1 MKFSVVDGRI
11 FNPGDLS
18 WDGFRALA
26 EVTVTNFE
34 TEPPLAAVIDCL
46 QGSQGA
52 MLRQRVV
59 KRELLEACPELK
71 FIDLTSTGYDQV
83 DRETLDY
90 AARHG
95 VTICNIPAYGTPAVA
110 QHTFALLLELCNQVG
125 HYDRAVKA
133 GRWGESGDF
142 CLWDRPMAELWG
154 KTMGIVGLGSIGQ
167 AVAAI
172 AHGFGMKLLADEQHK
187 KPCAV
192 PVEFVPRE
200 ELFARADV
208 ISLHCPLTEGSRQMI
223 RAERIAGMKPG
234 VLLLNTAR
242 GGLLNEADVARALET
257 GQLGGL
263 GVDVAAT
270 EPIPPDSPL
279 LRAPNCII
287 TPHVAWVPKETR
299 QRCWT
304 LRWRTSAAIWRAARS
319 TSSAGRASCKD
330 YKIKKRRTF
339 CFEGA
344 PLCRPA
350 KTRSPLTP
358 PRWLGL
364 Y

>member
-279 LRAPNCII
+279 IRAPNCII

-299 QRCWT
+299 QRLLDFAVEN
-304 LRWRTSAAIWRAARS
+304 LRCYL
-319 TSSAGRASCKD
+319 AGRPINVIGGPGK
-330 YKIKKRRTF
+330 
-339 CFEGA
+339 
-344 PLCRPA
+344 L
-350 KTRSPLTP
+350 
-358 PRWLGL
+358 
-364 Y
+364 

>member
-223 RAERIAGMKPG
+223 RAE
-234 VLLLNTAR
+234 
-242 GGLLNEADVARALET
+242 ET

-299 QRCWT
+299 QRLLDFAVEN
-304 LRWRTSAAIWRAARS
+304 LRCYL
-319 TSSAGRASCKD
+319 AGRPINVIGGPGK
-330 YKIKKRRTF
+330 
-339 CFEGA
+339 
-344 PLCRPA
+344 L
-350 KTRSPLTP
+350 
-358 PRWLGL
+358 
-364 Y
+364 

>member
-1 MKFSVVDGRI
+1 
-11 FNPGDLS
+11 
-18 WDGFRALA
+18 
-26 EVTVTNFE
+26 
-34 TEPPLAAVIDCL
+34 
-46 QGSQGA
+46 
-52 MLRQRVV
+52 
-59 KRELLEACPELK
+59 
-71 FIDLTSTGYDQV
+71 
-83 DRETLDY
+83 
-90 AARHG
+90 
-95 VTICNIPAYGTPAVA
+95 
-110 QHTFALLLELCNQVG
+110 
-125 HYDRAVKA
+125 
-133 GRWGESGDF
+133 
-142 CLWDRPMAELWG
+142 MAELWG

-192 PVEFVPRE
+192 PVEFVPLE

-208 ISLHCPLTEGSRQMI
+208 ISLHCPLAEGSRQMI

-299 QRCWT
+299 QRLLDFAVEN
-304 LRWRTSAAIWRAARS
+304 LRCYL
-319 TSSAGRASCKD
+319 AGRPINVIGGPGK
-330 YKIKKRRTF
+330 
-339 CFEGA
+339 
-344 PLCRPA
+344 L
-350 KTRSPLTP
+350 
-358 PRWLGL
+358 
-364 Y
+364 